1 MTILVCVFFVLAF
14 YYKVCQKDKEST
26 STYPCANTVSAF
38 IVNSDGT
45 TTIDYQQYI
54 ESGTGYKRVVKIK
67 LMCDESKY
75 PGETDGVSEDY
86 QPLDSTYVGIIAL
99 YLILSI
105 KRAWYVAGKYP
116 TFN

>member
-14 YYKVCQKDKEST
+14 YYKVCQEDKEST

-54 ESGTGYKRVVKIK
+54 ESGTGYKRY
-67 LMCDESKY
+67 LACN
-75 PGETDGVSEDY
+75 
-86 QPLDSTYVGIIAL
+86 PLANFIDRENQMK
-99 YLILSI
+99 SI
-105 KRAWYVAGKYP
+105 NKP
-116 TFN
+116 TNQQTC